1 MSMVGKP
8 ILLTSGGLFL
18 PKLITESSQGMKI
31 MLYIGITLITISI
44 VWYLVHMEIYS
55 QYLRKHRPEILDDSL
70 RKRNPHKQ
78 GGKVTVIITTGQTP
92 AWIMLFGLPP
102 LPLFLIGTLLT
113 VVALIVNAF
122 R

>member
-1 MSMVGKP
+1 
-8 ILLTSGGLFL
+8 
-18 PKLITESSQGMKI
+18 MKI
-31 MLYIGITLITISI
+31 MLYIGIALIIISI

-55 QYLRKHRPEILDDSL
+55 QYLRKHRPEILDGSV
-70 RKRNPHKQ
+70 KKQTPHEK
-78 GGKVTVIITTGQTP
+78 GGKVNVIITTGRTP

-102 LPLFLIGTLLT
+102 LPLFLIGALLT